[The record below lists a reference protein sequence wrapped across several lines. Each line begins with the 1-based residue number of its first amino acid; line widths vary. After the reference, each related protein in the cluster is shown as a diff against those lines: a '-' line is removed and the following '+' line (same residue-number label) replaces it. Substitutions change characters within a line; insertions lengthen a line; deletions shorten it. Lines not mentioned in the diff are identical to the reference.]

1 MKRIVL
7 VALMTV
13 ISLMIVLSASA
24 EPLRENPSVYS
35 FAEIVQQ
42 IPEMWNAGPD
52 EVSEMMKQY
61 PDFVCR
67 KSYDIIGCTSVNNK
81 YAAEINV
88 NLQFTSEKED
98 AEFVRTVF
106 TYKIDSSEDVQNIL
120 ELFWLPEMKAANILG
135 THDPAGQVT
144 LYFNTEKT
152 METYS
157 VYFDEDD
164 NVWLVIVNF
173 GEIMG

>member
-7 VALMTV
+7 SAAIAVFFLLIALPV
-13 ISLMIVLSASA
+13 SADA
-24 EPLRENPSVYS
+24 LRENPSVYS

-42 IPEMWNAGPD
+42 IPDMWNASPD
-52 EVSEMMKQY
+52 VVMNMMKQY

-67 KSYDIIGCTSVNNK
+67 KSYDIIGCNSVNNK
-81 YAAEINV
+81 YSAEINV
-88 NLQFTSEKED
+88 NMQFTSEKED
-98 AEFVRTVF
+98 AEFVRSVF
-106 TYKIDSSEDVQNIL
+106 TYMIDSTEDVQQLL
-120 ELFWLPEMKAANILG
+120 ELFWLPEMKAANISG
-135 THDPAGQVT
+135 THDPADQIT

-157 VYFDEDD
+157 IYFNEDS
-164 NVWLVIVNF
+164 NVWLVIVSL